1 MIGWLASVLLYR
13 GLLVFVPRY
22 GLPYLA
28 RRRAPGAATRDRRQ
42 RKVRFRAKGTGF
54 AALFALE
61 RSRYRHFASF
71 PSVRIVFG
79 ALLAL
84 LAVGAYF
91 ASGTREGLIQMLIVT
106 TLHQNEAN
114 KRRMAWWLCFPYGRG
129 TLLRA
134 RFAAVWSV
142 CLLALASFLL
152 AIAAGAAARAL
163 MNGLPELAWRKEGL
177 VTLFIAAT
185 FMASGSC
192 LMLAQPYTFRSR
204 IFAWLYGI
212 GSVPAFFVPLGVNQ
226 WVLTDRLRSE
236 GVGPVHW
243 GWLAAALLV
252 GGAIAYASFRTGARW
267 MHLYLLNTT
276 DAVQRRRA
284 AGGAGKI

>member
-1 MIGWLASVLLYR
+1 MISWLASVLLYR

-42 RKVRFRAKGTGF
+42 RKARFRAKGTGF

-61 RSRYRHFASF
+61 R
-71 PSVRIVFG
+71 SVRIVFG

-152 AIAAGAAARAL
+152 AIAARAAARAL
-163 MNGLPELAWRKEGL
+163 MNGLPEL
-177 VTLFIAAT
+177 V
-185 FMASGSC
+185 
-192 LMLAQPYTFRSR
+192 
-204 IFAWLYGI
+204 
-212 GSVPAFFVPLGVNQ
+212 
-226 WVLTDRLRSE
+226 
-236 GVGPVHW
+236 
-243 GWLAAALLV
+243 
-252 GGAIAYASFRTGARW
+252 
-267 MHLYLLNTT
+267 
-276 DAVQRRRA
+276 
-284 AGGAGKI
+284 